1 MKACG
6 RAAYSQQITCG
17 INFGVRVVSKSTLP
31 VHLDHFKR
39 INDTFGHPVGDEVL
53 QSFSIAV
60 GANIRSID
68 RLGRYG
74 GEEFLLI
81 LPYVSAEEATAA
93 LNRLRRIVAAL
104 NWTAI
109 SGGLAVTM
117 SAGVVQI
124 CDDETPGEVLA
135 RADAALYR
143 AKDAGRNCVVG
154 A

>member
-1 MKACG
+1 M
-6 RAAYSQQITCG
+6 
-17 INFGVRVVSKSTLP
+17 
-31 VHLDHFKR
+31 HLDHFKR

-124 CDDETPGEVLA
+124 CDDETPGESLRVLTRRFIA
-135 RADAALYR
+135 RRTPDGIAWWVPDPALTLPDR
-143 AKDAGRNCVVG
+143 AMKGTSAEGV
-154 A
+154 